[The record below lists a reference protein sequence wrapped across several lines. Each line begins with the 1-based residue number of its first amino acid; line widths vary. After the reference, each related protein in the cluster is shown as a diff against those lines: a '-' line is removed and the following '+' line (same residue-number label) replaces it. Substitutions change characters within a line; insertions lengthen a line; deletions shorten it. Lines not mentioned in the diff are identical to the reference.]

1 MFRTFY
7 GRFACGAARVLFHVV
22 LPNAGSPFSA
32 CRKMPIQETHNLQ
45 AGNGR
50 INKSNA
56 MATWA
61 WD

>member
-1 MFRTFY
+1 MPVPPLS
-7 GRFACGAARVLFHVV
+7 AAWLKHT
-22 LPNAGSPFSA
+22 AS
-32 CRKMPIQETHNLQ
+32 Q